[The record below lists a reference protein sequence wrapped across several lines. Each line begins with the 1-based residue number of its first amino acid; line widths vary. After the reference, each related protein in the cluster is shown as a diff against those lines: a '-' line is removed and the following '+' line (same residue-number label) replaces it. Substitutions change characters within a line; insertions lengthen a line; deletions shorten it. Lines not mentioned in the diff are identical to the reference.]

1 MGAQRRAQQWWHI
14 LSWLIGIWCMG
25 VSGVAQAQSLA
36 LELSPEATH
45 QVQRRGSDVT
55 LTIRNNRTNV
65 REQLERLRT
74 QSITGMLVLSG
85 ADGEQLVRMSLAPG
99 VSLSDR
105 RVGNPPR
112 LVLNLQSGGEATNA
126 SRTSTQGQ
134 SRARNPNARPGSAAQ
149 EARRPLDAGAV
160 SGSTGRLLTFDA
172 LARMPLLEALG
183 AVIDEAEPPRRPA
196 DLEGQLLCLGS
207 RVMYPVNLPDYKL
220 TLERWGAVTIPG
232 AEGAEAELIQRGLNL
247 LAEGNPGEAET
258 ELRKFEKRFPKSP
271 RLNDVRYLTVE
282 ARFVNAEKSG
292 RSSLRLEAMERLRD
306 QLRLDPKNYH
316 RVRLLYIAGRT
327 YQDLKYHHEAS
338 TMFRDALAGIRAD
351 DPNRHKVLVALGWSD
366 YKRYANDDAL
376 LVWRT
381 AMPLISREQQS
392 EIMMALASLMA
403 QKGMYNHVQNILA
416 LVRQHFPENMSS
428 VLYRVLEAES
438 LYRLDKFQ
446 ESRIIFEKLRAELG
460 KDVPRLYEYRI
471 GEALMVEQRFKEAR
485 RLFFAPSLESTSD
498 KRKWQEALQVLRNL
512 QMDMITDKDSE
523 TRLQNNLGKLQ
534 VLRTDNPY
542 PPIAEEADLEFI
554 KYYVGRGN
562 LIDAL
567 GLLKNFMAAYSKNTL
582 ARPILNLVWRRVQ
595 QRLKQFY
602 DREQYFE
609 MLGLYEVAYPIISA
623 AGAYDSDVTYL
634 VTRAY
639 MNMGLFELAYKII
652 SEGFFIEGSSRILE
666 DQSLLM
672 LSEIQRGQGK
682 FDDARK
688 ALAYL
693 RSNSKNP
700 ESLKQAY
707 LEEGRIFE
715 KSGNPL
721 KAADAYRQYGN
732 LEQEPL
738 ARVRELTRAGSVMT
752 SIRGCEGG
760 MPLLK
765 NAVQAAEAIK
775 DPKLRTQ
782 VADPFYR
789 YGECLYTLKQ
799 FQQVP
804 EIMREAINRD
814 PVHPLITF
822 ARYAI
827 AKSYLGMKREKDG
840 ELLLR
845 MLSEER
851 ARLPDDPWVRMAT
864 EEIEQLIWQR
874 SLTGTN

>member
-1 MGAQRRAQQWWHI
+1 MGAQQHAQYRWRL
-14 LSWLIGIWCMG
+14 LSWLLGLWWLSM
-25 VSGVAQAQSLA
+25 SGMAQAQNLA

-45 QVQRRGSDVT
+45 QMTRRGSDVT

-65 REQLERLRT
+65 RDQLERLRT
-74 QSITGMLVLSG
+74 QTITGMLVLSG
-85 ADGEQLVRMSLAPG
+85 AEGELIVRMSLAPG
-99 VSLSDR
+99 VNISDR

-112 LVLNLQSGGEATNA
+112 LLLNLESGGQSSQA
-126 SRTSTQGQ
+126 SSRPAPTRAGRTT
-134 SRARNPNARPGSAAQ
+134 ARGSSAQ
-149 EARRPLDAGAV
+149 PDERRPLDAGAV
-160 SGSTGRLLTFDA
+160 SGSTGRMLTFDA
-172 LARMPLLEALG
+172 LAQLPLLEALG

-196 DLEGQLLCLGS
+196 DLEGQLLCIGS

-220 TLERWGAVTIPG
+220 SLESWNAVTIPG
-232 AEGAEAELIQRGLNL
+232 AVGAEAELIQRGLDL
-247 LAEGNPGEAET
+247 LADAHPGEAET
-258 ELRKFEKRFPKSP
+258 ELRKFEKRFPQSP
-271 RLNDVRYLTVE
+271 RLNDVRYLTVQ
-282 ARFVNAEKSG
+282 ARFANAEKSG

-306 QLRLDPKNYH
+306 QLRLDPKNYN

-338 TMFRDALAGIRAD
+338 TMFRDALAGIRSD

-381 AMPLISREQQS
+381 AMPLLSREQQS

-403 QKGMYNHVQNILA
+403 QKGTYNHVRNMLA
-416 LVRQHFPENMSS
+416 LVRQHFPENVQT
-428 VLYRVLEAES
+428 VLFRVLEAES
-438 LYRLDKFQ
+438 LYRLDQFQ
-446 ESRIIFEKLRAELG
+446 ESRIIYEKLRAELS

-485 RLFFAPSLESTSD
+485 RLFLAPSLESTSD
-498 KRKWQEALQVLRNL
+498 KRKWQEAMQALRNL
-512 QMDMITDKDSE
+512 QMDMIADKDSE
-523 TRLQNNLGKLQ
+523 TRLQSNLSKLQ
-534 VLRTDNPY
+534 ILRTDNPY

-582 ARPILNLVWRRVQ
+582 ARPVLDLVWKRVQ
-595 QRLKQFY
+595 ERLKMFY

-609 MLGLYEVAYPIISA
+609 MLGLYEVAYPIVSA

-639 MNMGLFELAYKII
+639 MNMGLFDLAYKTI

-682 FDDARK
+682 YDDALR
-688 ALAYL
+688 ALSYL
-693 RSNSKNP
+693 RSNSQKP
-700 ESLKQAY
+700 ESLKLAL
-707 LEEGRIFE
+707 LEEGRVHE
-715 KSGNPL
+715 KAGNPI
-721 KAADAYRQYGN
+721 KAADAYRQFGA
-732 LEQEPL
+732 LEQDPIL
-738 ARVRELTRAGSVMT
+738 RVRELTRAGIVMT
-752 SIRGCEGG
+752 SARGCEGG
-760 MPLLK
+760 TPLLK
-765 NAVQAAEAIK
+765 NAVQMASQVK
-775 DPKLRTQ
+775 DPKLRAQ
-782 VADPFYR
+782 VADPYYR

-799 FQQVP
+799 YQQVP
-804 EIMREAINRD
+804 EVMRDAINRD

-827 AKSYLGMKREKDG
+827 AKSYLGLKREKDG

-851 ARLPDDPWVRMAT
+851 TRLPDDPWVRMAT
-864 EEIEQLIWQR
+864 EEIEQLTWQR